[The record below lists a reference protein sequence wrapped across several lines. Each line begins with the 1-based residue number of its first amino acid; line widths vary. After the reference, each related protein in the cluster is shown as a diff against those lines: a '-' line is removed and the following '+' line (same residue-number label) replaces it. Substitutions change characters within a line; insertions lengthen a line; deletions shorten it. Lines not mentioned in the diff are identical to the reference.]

1 MNYSAL
7 KMPCVFILFVFSM
20 FCQQSFALSIDH
32 TNFCPITV
40 VNPVTTTGTASTPF
54 SQTFTSTGAT
64 GAVNYATISTLP
76 LGLTLSTAGVLSGTP
91 MTVGTFPLIVTA
103 TDVTNCVG
111 TSVIY
116 NLVINFPVLAGN
128 TVANQVLCNTGS
140 TTAVVFSGYPSG
152 TVLNWTNNN
161 PSIGLAA
168 SGTGNISAFTAKNVT
183 RTPVVATVTVTPSIT
198 YVGSSSSQTFNY
210 TGAVQSWTVPAG
222 VTSVIVETYGAQGAA
237 GINGGGSSEGGTGG
251 KGGYVKGTLAVTP
264 GQVLNV
270 YVGGA
275 GAPSTGG
282 YNGGGSSAYN
292 AGGGGGA
299 SDVRV
304 GGNALLNRVIVAA
317 GGGGG
322 GNGGNYASQ
331 GAQIMLGGN
340 GGSGNGGNGTNGANS
355 GGGGGGQGASGSVGG
370 AIGYGCS
377 FFNGTASG
385 VGTTGAG
392 GIGGGGPTFT
402 QGATGS
408 GAGGGGGGGFVG
420 GGGGGGAGVGTA
432 DCQFNDNGAGGG
444 GAGGTSYI
452 GGVSGST
459 VTNDVKSGNGL
470 VTFTYQPNATNS
482 GTPTTFNI
490 TVNPSPEFTTTT
502 LAQATVGVAYN
513 ETLVATGGSG
523 IFNYVVTGGALPT
536 GITLSTTGVLSGT
549 TSDPALAYSFTVT
562 ATENGCNLSVS
573 KGYTLTL
580 NKGDQVITFNALP
593 AKIYGDVDFA
603 AGATIDIPNT
613 ISYTS
618 SNTAVAT
625 IVSGNMIHIVGAG
638 AAIITASQAG
648 NASYNAA
655 ASKTINLNINKKG
668 LIVTGVDKSRPQGAA
683 NPTLT
688 AGYVGFITGEDNLN
702 LLTQATLTTTATT
715 ASVPGT
721 YPIVV
726 ADATSNNY
734 AITFRNGTLTV
745 TPATPTSVTLLA
757 AKLFENRPVGTMVG
771 TLSSTSDDPAATF
784 TYTLVSGIG
793 STDNASFSI
802 SGNQILGAQSF
813 DFETKKSYSV
823 RVRTTTQYNLFLEQT
838 FNINVDDVNEAPT
851 LAAIAGQE
859 ICTTTMTQN
868 VALSGISAGP
878 ETGQTTTLSVMSNN
892 AALFDDLSV
901 SGSGTTGSLVYKV
914 KSGASGAAT
923 ITVTVRDNGG
933 TGDSGTESVSR
944 TFNVMIHAL
953 PTPSISSDK
962 GIEVSKG
969 EIVTL
974 TATGGTTY
982 SWVSANGITSDRNA
996 ATLTI
1001 RPSVTTTYIVTATN
1015 ANGCSQ
1021 ISSFTIKV
1029 LADFAK
1035 LNVTNILTPNGD
1047 GFNDKWL
1054 IYNIDLYPDN
1064 EVKVFDRAGRL
1075 VYSKKGY
1082 DNSWDGSYNGSQLA
1096 ESTYYYVI
1104 DFGSGFGKLKGFI
1117 TLVRD

>member
-7 KMPCVFILFVFSM
+7 KMSYVFMLFVFTM
-20 FCQQSFALSIDH
+20 FCQQSFALSTGH
-32 TNFCPITV
+32 TIFCPITV
-40 VNPVTTTGTASTPF
+40 VNPVITTATASTPF

-64 GAVNYATISTLP
+64 GTLTYATTSDLP
-76 LGLTLSTAGVLSGTP
+76 LGLTLSPTGVLSGTP
-91 MTVGTFPLIVTA
+91 MVVGTFPLIVTA
-103 TDVTNCVG
+103 TDVTNCIG
-111 TSVIY
+111 TSVVY
-116 NLVINFPVLAGN
+116 NLVINFPVLTGN
-128 TVANQVLCNTGS
+128 TVPNQVICNTGS
-140 TTAVVFSGYPSG
+140 TTPVVFSGYPLG
-152 TVLNWTNNN
+152 TIVNWTNNS

-168 SGTGNISAFTAKNVT
+168 SGTGNISAFTATNVT

-198 YVGSSSSQTFNY
+198 YVGSSSSQTFSY
-210 TGAVQSWTVPAG
+210 TGAVQSWIVPPG

-237 GINGGGSSEGGTGG
+237 GINGGGSSTGGTGG
-251 KGGYVKGTLAVTP
+251 KGGYVKGTLTVTP

-275 GAPSTGG
+275 GATSTGG
-282 YNGGGSSAYN
+282 YNGGGGSFN

-304 GGNALLNRVIVAA
+304 GGVNLANRVIVAG

-322 GNGGNYASQ
+322 GNGGNYASV
-331 GAQIMLGGN
+331 APLIMLGGN

-355 GGGGGGQGASGSVGG
+355 GAGGGGQGASGSVGG
-370 AIGYGCS
+370 ATGYGCGGL
-377 FFNGTASG
+377 FGAVSG

-392 GIGGGGPTFT
+392 GVGGKGPTFT
-402 QGATGS
+402 QGAIGS

-420 GGGGGGAGVGTA
+420 GGGGGGAGVGTVT
-432 DCQFNDNGAGGG
+432 CQYNDNGAGGG

-452 GGVSGST
+452 GGVSGAT
-459 VTNDVKSGNGL
+459 VTNDVQSGNGL
-470 VTFTYQPNATNS
+470 VTFTYQANDTNS

-490 TVNPSPEFTTTT
+490 TVNPTPEFTTTT
-502 LAQATVGVAYN
+502 LAQATLGVAYS

-523 IFNYVVTGGALPT
+523 TFNYAVTGGALPT

-573 KGYTLTL
+573 KTYTLTL
-580 NKGDQVITFNALP
+580 NKGNQVITFNALP
-593 AKIYGDVDFA
+593 AKTYGDVDFA

-638 AAIITASQAG
+638 ATIITASQAG

-655 ASKTINLNINKKG
+655 ASKTINLSINKKA
-668 LIVTGVDKSRPQGAA
+668 LTITGVDKSRPQGAA
-683 NPTLT
+683 NPALT
-688 AGYVGFITGEDNLN
+688 AGYVGFITGEDNSN
-702 LLTQATLTTTATT
+702 LLTQAALSTTATT
-715 ASVPGT
+715 ASVPGP
-721 YPIVV
+721 YPILVSG
-726 ADATSNNY
+726 ATSNNY
-734 AITFRNGTLTV
+734 EITFRNGTLTV

-757 AKLFENRPVGTMVG
+757 AKLFENRPIGTMAG

-784 TYTLVSGIG
+784 TYTLVSGTG

-802 SGNQILGAQSF
+802 SGNQILSAQSF
-813 DFETKKSYSV
+813 DFETKKIYNV
-823 RVRTTTQYNLFLEQT
+823 RLRTTTQYGLFLEQT
-838 FNINVDDVNEAPT
+838 FTISIDDVNEAPT
-851 LAAIAGQE
+851 LATIAGQE

-868 VALSGISAGP
+868 IALSGISAGP
-878 ETGQTTTLSVMSNN
+878 ETGQTTTLTVVSNN

-901 SGSGTTGSLVYKV
+901 SGSGTTGSLVYKL
-914 KSGASGAAT
+914 KSGASGVAT
-923 ITVTVRDNGG
+923 ITVTVKDNGG
-933 TGDSGTESVSR
+933 TGNSGTDSFSR
-944 TFNVMIHAL
+944 TFNVMIYAL

-969 EIVTL
+969 EIVKL

-982 SWVSANGITSDRNA
+982 SWASANGITSERNA

-1001 RPSVTTTYIVTATN
+1001 RPSVTTTYTVTATN
-1015 ANGCSQ
+1015 ANGCTESF
-1021 ISSFTIKV
+1021 SFTIKV
-1029 LADFAK
+1029 LSDFAK

-1064 EVKVFDRAGRL
+1064 EVKVYDRAGRL
-1075 VYSKKGY
+1075 VYSKRGY